1 MELLAPAG
9 NWQGFKA
16 VLAQKPDVIYLGAG
30 DLNARSEEAQFALAD
45 LPDLVAQA
53 RLVGTKIHFTLNV
66 LIKADEMARALDLA
80 RQADQAGVAAII
92 VQDKGLMLAIRQ
104 ALPHAVIHASTQ
116 CSVGSRE
123 QIAELVDLGVS
134 RVVLARELS
143 LDQIADLTAYAHSLG
158 MEVEVFVH
166 GATCMSV
173 SGQCHMSFCRGGR
186 SANRGAC
193 AQPCRLS
200 YQILEN
206 DKPLRASAAYLSP
219 KDLSYFPYLKD
230 LSKIGVDSLKIEGR
244 LRSPE
249 YQAQVTAI
257 FQQALTELD
266 QALSDPDRA
275 LTDSQIFTAER
286 ERNLTIA
293 FNRGGGFQ
301 AAFLQ
306 NQRDADFL
314 SPDQVGH
321 YGYYLGQVT
330 EIKDRQGILLYAL
343 DEGLDGDKAMDSGS
357 RAKRGGGSWTGVRE
371 KDYLPNPG
379 SQISLKNAEG
389 VSVASAPVGIVR
401 RSKTPGKVEIQGFH
415 PRVLRKLRL
424 PLTVW
429 QQKQD
434 RVVDQDLR
442 SQATPTKEGVWMSLS
457 LATPPRTRPMKPI
470 RQIVGH
476 EDHKKANHSDSAPA
490 SQHYILEL
498 STKTQTVTI
507 CSDELANPP
516 QNTGSPIDLD
526 RIRQQMGKL
535 GNTPYQLMGFETS
548 LGSDDLPRWRIAD
561 LNAFRR
567 AGLTKLEA
575 ASGRPTFEL
584 ASPGLLSSL
593 GAMAQSPPGGGENPD
608 QAARLAPIPALE
620 LAIGRNAPLREDE
633 SLKIRGSKPDRSQQ
647 VQKIIYLPNY
657 QAGDDLS
664 ALSGRA
670 GELYIFPLEELC
682 QSNRQGRQ
690 GLLHGDLSPASWGAY
705 LSPLRAWSCA
715 LSIEAALSE
724 LVGQGLSALV
734 SPSSG
739 LVELVRQSGLDQ
751 ELLSKLDLYLWQGA
765 QISNRQS
772 YAFLSARGYDGL
784 MISPE
789 LSQGDQEKLAASCSA
804 ISQSFQEELAGS
816 CSAISQSFQEELVA
830 SCSATAQ
837 EGLAT
842 DDCTHNPISSAA
854 PSSPGSQRQTRPILM
869 VSGPLEA
876 MFTRFCPLGY
886 SRGLEACGLCRR
898 EAKRTDKKPH
908 ASYAL
913 QDEESRR
920 FPLTPKAWADCS
932 LQIWESNPRQWQ
944 PHVDCILGFNYLDPD
959 LSRLRAVLDPY
970 A

>member
-45 LPDLVAQA
+45 LPDLVSQA
-53 RLVGTKIHFTLNV
+53 RLVGTKVHFTLNV
-66 LIKADEMARALDLA
+66 LIKDDEMASALDLA

-134 RVVLARELS
+134 RVVLSRELS

-200 YQILEN
+200 YNLLEDNRQI
-206 DKPLRASAAYLSP
+206 RATAAYLSP

-257 FQQALTELD
+257 FKQALTELGQALSLTELD
-266 QALSDPDRA
+266 QALSKPESLLSKPQDHLLNPHGHLSNPEMA
-275 LTDSQIFTAER
+275 LSDSQIFTVER
-286 ERNLTIA
+286 ERDLTIA

-306 NQRDADFL
+306 NQLDVDFL

-321 YGYYLGQVT
+321 YGYYLGRVT
-330 EIKDRQGILLYAL
+330 EVRDRQGILVYQAEAEAEAETTARLHA
-343 DEGLDGDKAMDSGS
+343 
-357 RAKRGGGSWTGVRE
+357 GGGDQDGTRPGSWSCPRD
-371 KDYLPNPG
+371 KDYLPGPG
-379 SQISLKNAEG
+379 SQISLKNADG
-389 VSVASAPVGIVR
+389 VSVASAPVGRVR
-401 RSKTPGKVEIQGFH
+401 RSKTGGLVEIQGFH
-415 PRVLRKLRL
+415 PRILRQLRL

-429 QQKQD
+429 QQKQP

-442 SQATPTKEGVWMSLS
+442 EQALPKKEGLRMRLS
-457 LATPPRTRPMKPI
+457 A
-470 RQIVGH
+470 
-476 EDHKKANHSDSAPA
+476 EDSAKAQEPGR
-490 SQHYILEL
+490 SYGLEL
-498 STKTQTVTI
+498 STSNKSAVI
-507 CSDELANPP
+507 RSEDLENPP
-516 QNTGSPIDLD
+516 QETGSPLSLD

-535 GNTPYQLMGFETS
+535 GNTPYELAAFETDLS
-548 LGSDDLPRWRIAD
+548 PEDLPSWRISD
-561 LNAFRR
+561 LNALRR
-567 AGLTKLEA
+567 AGLAKLMATPERAEA
-575 ASGRPTFEL
+575 L
-584 ASPGLLSSL
+584 AKVMATAEGAEGSAKNMAAAKGL
-593 GAMAQSPPGGGENPD
+593 ENPVV
-608 QAARLAPIPALE
+608 ALTPPTKAPNLNSASTYTE
-620 LAIGRNAPLREDE
+620 A
-633 SLKIRGSKPDRSQQ
+633 Q
-647 VQKIIYLPNY
+647 VKKIIYLPNY

-715 LSIEAALSE
+715 QSIEAALSE

-789 LSQGDQEKLAASCSA
+789 LSQGDQEKLA
-804 ISQSFQEELAGS
+804 
-816 CSAISQSFQEELVA
+816 A